1 MKRQFTS
8 LPAVAVAFTA
18 AASLLLVS
26 CANTD
31 STASSG
37 SNASQ
42 PAAQNELVQTEFNS
56 NFAQYFERIAS
67 DEMLGRAPATQGEE
81 NTVQYLEQQF
91 ARIGLTPY
99 KDGSY
104 RQPVPVMQIDPVKVS
119 PLTLSSDGAATRSLT
134 YKTDMTAWST
144 RMQKQ
149 IDVRDS
155 EMVFVGYGI
164 VAPEYNW
171 NDYAGLDVKGKTVV
185 ILVND
190 PGFATQDDALFT
202 GNAMTYYGRW
212 TYKYEEAAR
221 QGAAMALIVH
231 ETDAASYG
239 WNVVAGTS
247 PIRFE
252 VANEHKNM
260 HRVQVEGW
268 LSLQAAEQLF
278 AENGTSLTSLR
289 QQALSKDFQP
299 VRFKNRASISISN
312 NLRQLV
318 SNNVIGY
325 IKGTEQPDEA
335 VLYMAHWDHFG
346 LDFSRADD
354 KIFNGAQDNA
364 GGVAALLAL
373 AEKFKQ
379 GPAPKRSIAFLAVTV
394 EERGLLGSAWYANNP
409 LFDLNKTVAGIN
421 MDVINVYGPMR
432 DMMVFGYGSSELE
445 PILSR
450 YAKEQNRYI
459 APEPT
464 PQDGFYYR
472 SDHFNLAKKGVP
484 MLYARGGVDSFEHG
498 KEWGLE
504 QRRHYVSD
512 YYHKVTDEFDPNW
525 DLRGAQ
531 QDLFLY
537 FKVGNELANGQSWP
551 NWLEG
556 KEFKAVRDESLNA
569 KP

>member
-1 MKRQFTS
+1 MRRQFTYR
-8 LPAVAVAFTA
+8 FA
-18 AASLLLVS
+18 AATASVAAGLLLAS
-26 CANTD
+26 CVNHQAAVPAD
-31 STASSG
+31 
-37 SNASQ
+37 SNANQ
-42 PAAQNELVQTEFNS
+42 PAAQTGLVQTEFNS
-56 NFAQYFERIAS
+56 NFSAYFQRIAS
-67 DEMLGRAPATQGEE
+67 DEMQGRAPATQGEE
-81 NTVQYLEQQF
+81 NTVRYLEQQF

-119 PLTLSSDGAATRSLT
+119 ALTLSTDAGVKRSLT
-134 YKTDMTAWST
+134 YKTDMMAWST

-149 IDVRDS
+149 IDVTDS
-155 EMVFVGYGI
+155 EVVFVGYGI

-190 PGFATQDDALFT
+190 PGYATQDPALFT

-252 VANEHKNM
+252 LAAEHKNM
-260 HRVQVEGW
+260 HKAQVEGW

-278 AENGTSLTSLR
+278 AQNGTSLAKLR

-299 VRFKNRASISISN
+299 VRFKQRASISISN
-312 NLRQLV
+312 NLRQLT

-325 IKGTEQPDEA
+325 IEGTEQPDEA
-335 VLYMAHWDHFG
+335 VIYMAHWDHFG
-346 LDFSRADD
+346 LDFSRPDD

-373 AEKFKQ
+373 AEQFKA
-379 GPAPKRSIAFLAVTV
+379 GPAPKRSVAFLAVTV

-432 DMMVFGYGSSELE
+432 DVMVFGYGSSELE
-445 PILSR
+445 PVLSR
-450 YAKEQNRYI
+450 YAKAQNRYI

-484 MLYARGGVDSFEHG
+484 MLYARGGIDSFEHG
-498 KEWGLE
+498 KDWGLK
-504 QRRHYVSD
+504 QRQRYVSD
-512 YYHKVTDEFDPNW
+512 YYHKVTDEFDPEW

-537 FKVGNELANGQSWP
+537 FQVGNELANSNSWP

-556 KEFKAVRDESLNA
+556 KEFKAVRDKSLSS
-569 KP
+569 KQ

>member
-1 MKRQFTS
+1 MRRQFTYR
-8 LPAVAVAFTA
+8 FA
-18 AASLLLVS
+18 AATASVAAGLLLAS
-26 CANTD
+26 CVNHQAAVPAD
-31 STASSG
+31 
-37 SNASQ
+37 SNANQ
-42 PAAQNELVQTEFNS
+42 PAAQTGLVQTEFNR
-56 NFAQYFERIAS
+56 NFSAYFQRIAS
-67 DEMLGRAPATQGEE
+67 DEMQGRAPATQGEE
-81 NTVQYLEQQF
+81 NTVRYLEQQF

-119 PLTLSSDGAATRSLT
+119 ALTLSTDAGVKRSLT
-134 YKTDMTAWST
+134 YKTDMMAWST

-149 IDVRDS
+149 IDVTGS
-155 EMVFVGYGI
+155 EVVFVGYGI

-190 PGFATQDDALFT
+190 PGYATQDPALFT

-252 VANEHKNM
+252 LAAEHKNM
-260 HRVQVEGW
+260 HKAQVEGW

-278 AENGTSLTSLR
+278 AQNGTSLAKLR
-289 QQALSKDFQP
+289 QQALSKDFKP
-299 VRFKNRASISISN
+299 VRFKQRASISISN
-312 NLRQLV
+312 NLRQLT

-325 IKGTEQPDEA
+325 IEGTEQPDEA
-335 VLYMAHWDHFG
+335 VIYMAHWDHFG
-346 LDFSRADD
+346 LDFSRPDD

-373 AEKFKQ
+373 AEQFKA
-379 GPAPKRSIAFLAVTV
+379 GPAPKRSVAFLAVTV

-432 DMMVFGYGSSELE
+432 DVMVFGYGSSELE
-445 PILSR
+445 PVLSR
-450 YAKEQNRYI
+450 YAKAQNRYI

-484 MLYARGGVDSFEHG
+484 MLYARGGIDSFEHG
-498 KEWGLE
+498 KDWGLK
-504 QRRHYVSD
+504 QRQRYVSD
-512 YYHKVTDEFDPNW
+512 YYHKVTDEFDPEW

-537 FKVGNELANGQSWP
+537 FQVGNELANSNSWP

-556 KEFKAVRDESLNA
+556 KEFKAVRDKSLSS
-569 KP
+569 KQ